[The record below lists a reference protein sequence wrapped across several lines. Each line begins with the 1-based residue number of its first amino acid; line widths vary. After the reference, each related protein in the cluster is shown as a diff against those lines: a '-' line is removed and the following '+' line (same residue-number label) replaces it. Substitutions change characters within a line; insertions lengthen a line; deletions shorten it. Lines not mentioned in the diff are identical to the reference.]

1 MKFGVH
7 AAIRKSNYKI
17 GTGCGFRESW
27 ERIGFSGEMGVAGGE
42 LPGVMGALSGEAG
55 RIPTRRK
62 SICRISHLNVLA
74 LAISFLVNTVWGFC
88 FYMLPNRNC
97 FRWGRNLIG

>member
-42 LPGVMGALSGEAG
+42 
-55 RIPTRRK
+55 
-62 SICRISHLNVLA
+62 
-74 LAISFLVNTVWGFC
+74 
-88 FYMLPNRNC
+88 
-97 FRWGRNLIG
+97 